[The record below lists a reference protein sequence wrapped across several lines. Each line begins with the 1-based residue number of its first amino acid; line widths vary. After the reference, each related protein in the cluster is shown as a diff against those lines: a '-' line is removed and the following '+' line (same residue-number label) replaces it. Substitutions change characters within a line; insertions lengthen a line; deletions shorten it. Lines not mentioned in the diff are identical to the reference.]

1 MPISDMIRAAL
12 PALAAALAL
21 AACDAAMVGDAPSR
35 ATVTVAGG
43 PVIIAGP
50 SGFCVDRSTLNV
62 TDAGAF
68 ALMGDCALLGSGGS
82 GLSRSAAGAA
92 LTASISAG
100 GLAGEGD
107 DPASSLAEIAAF
119 VQTPEGRALLGRS
132 GRSDGVRILA
142 TRPEGDVLYVLVE
155 DRGAQLITG
164 VDARF
169 WRAFLEVRER
179 MAVLS
184 VLGFEG
190 SGLDEQASLNLLA
203 TFVATM
209 KAANGA

>member
-1 MPISDMIRAAL
+1 MRISEGLRPVCLLI
-12 PALAAALAL
+12 AALAL
-21 AACDAAMVGDAPSR
+21 AACDPAMVGNAPSR
-35 ATVTVAGG
+35 ATVNVAGG
-43 PVIIAGP
+43 PVVVAGP
-50 SGFCVDRSTLNV
+50 RGFCIDRETLNV

-68 ALMGDCALLGSGGS
+68 ALLGDCGELGGGGALA
-82 GLSRSAAGAA
+82 RSPQGAA

-107 DPASSLAEIAAF
+107 DPAGSLAEIAAF

-132 GRSDGVRILA
+132 GRADRVRILT
-142 TRPEGDVLYVLVE
+142 TRPEGEVLYVLVE
-155 DRGAQLITG
+155 DRGPQLIGG
-164 VDARF
+164 VEPRF
-169 WRAFLEVRER
+169 WRAFLEVRDR

-203 TFVATM
+203 SFVAAM
-209 KAANGA
+209 QSANRG